1 MLFGECIQ
9 FIVKSKSL
17 LPKEND
23 LFLKDHRMLVGEH
36 FFLLLFT
43 SLFDFVEFMLYLF
56 NMVSIGQQELSLMTP
71 DHFFDLHV
79 HFVDGFLQVV
89 MKSVDLA
96 QGRNDSFR
104 NWPFLFS
111 TLHCYVG

>member
-17 LPKEND
+17 LPKENY
-23 LFLKDHRMLVGEH
+23 LFLKDDRSLVGEH
-36 FFLLLFT
+36 FLLLLFT
-43 SLFDFVEFMLYLF
+43 SLFDFVEFMLYLL
-56 NMVSIGQQELSLMTP
+56 NMVSIGQQKLSLMTP
-71 DHFFDLHV
+71 DDFFDLYI
-79 HFVDGFLQVV
+79 HFVDCFLQVV

-104 NWPFLFS
+104 NWPFLFN